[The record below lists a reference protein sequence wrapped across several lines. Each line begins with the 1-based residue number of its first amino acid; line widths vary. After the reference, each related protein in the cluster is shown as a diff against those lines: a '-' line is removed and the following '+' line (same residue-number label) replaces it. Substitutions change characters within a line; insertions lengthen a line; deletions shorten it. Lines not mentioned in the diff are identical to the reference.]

1 MSTPTARDKNILT
14 PSERVGEIVGVTVI
28 WLLIAF
34 FVYHQVTN
42 TGFFTSRFGP
52 LEEFLFYG
60 AALIGMAAPIVRA
73 VTGRRKTAR
82 WFELGSG
89 IFWAITSAWLL
100 FIFPFNFTHLADALP
115 RFLEFTLS
123 WVTDFVGRAVLVLSL
138 LGSIAS
144 IFYQAVKIA
153 QERVGVQGIRSEPE
167 KKLSPN
173 V

>member
-1 MSTPTARDKNILT
+1 MSTPARDKNILT
-14 PSERVGEIVGVTVI
+14 PSERVGEIVGVTAI

-34 FVYHQVTN
+34 FVYHQVSN
-42 TGFFTSRFGP
+42 TGFFTSRFAL

-60 AALIGMAAPIVRA
+60 AALVGMAAPIVRA
-73 VTGRRKTAR
+73 LTGRRKTAR

-89 IFWAITSAWLL
+89 IFWAVTSAWLL

-115 RFLEFTLS
+115 GFLEFSLS
-123 WVTDFVGRAVLVLSL
+123 WVTNFVGRIVLMLTL

-144 IFYQAVKIA
+144 ILIQAVRIA
-153 QERVGVQGIRSEPE
+153 QERVGAQGIRAEPE